1 MVRSHAATGRPT
13 ADRAAALASYY
24 DSEVDDRATRALS
37 DQREDHRDLFI
48 DAVTNDGA
56 RSLLEIGCGPG
67 IDATALAGAGLDY
80 TGIDLSFAAVAMCR
94 GKGLRV
100 CTASAVDLPFTDN
113 AFDAAWTMSTL
124 LHLDDV
130 EFESALRE
138 VRRVMRPG
146 GLLAIGLWGDHVTS
160 EQHLADKTGQR
171 PPRYFRFRSDHD
183 LRHALAEL
191 GQIEQWVTW
200 TADPSPYHYQ
210 WALVRTHDSPRSSGP
225 EAQSRRR
232 SAATVRVRRN
242 LTESVAAGRGRQGKD
257 HLRDVIFE
265 WLGVDAGCP

>member
-1 MVRSHAATGRPT
+1 LLPGDVVRSHAATGRPT

-56 RSLLEIGCGPG
+56 RSVLEIGCGPG

-200 TADPSPYHYQ
+200 TADLSPYHYQ

-225 EAQSRRR
+225 EAQSPRR
-232 SAATVRVRRN
+232 SAATVRARRN
-242 LTESVAAGRGRQGKD
+242 LTESAAAGRGGQGKEF
-257 HLRDVIFE
+257 R
-265 WLGVDAGCP
+265 A

>member
-1 MVRSHAATGRPT
+1 LLPGDVVRSHAATGRPT

-56 RSLLEIGCGPG
+56 RSVLEIGCGPG

-100 CTASAVDLPFTDN
+100 CTANAVDLPFTDN

-146 GLLAIGLWGDHVTS
+146 GLLAIGLWGDHVASSISPTR
-160 EQHLADKTGQR
+160 QD
-171 PPRYFRFRSDHD
+171 SDHRATSASD
-183 LRHALAEL
+183 PTTTS
-191 GQIEQWVTW
+191 GT
-200 TADPSPYHYQ
+200 PSPNS
-210 WALVRTHDSPRSSGP
+210 ARSSSGSP
-225 EAQSRRR
+225 GRPTSRRITISGPS
-232 SAATVRVRRN
+232 SAPTTAPVQ
-242 LTESVAAGRGRQGKD
+242 AAPRPNHRDGRQRQFGS
-257 HLRDVIFE
+257 
-265 WLGVDAGCP
+265 DAI